1 MRGKNHREL
10 QVWQKAMQVTEDVYK
25 VVKLLP
31 KEETYALSDQMRRAA
46 VSIPSNIAEG
56 NARGTNKETIHFLYI
71 AQGSRAEVET
81 QMELCFRIGYIDE
94 ETMDDVIVQLQEIG
108 RMISGLIKSLT
119 SNLSPSNL
127 SPSNLSPSNLS
138 SSNLSPS
145 NLSSSKI

>member
-10 QVWQKAMQVTEDVYK
+10 QVWQKAMQVTENIYK
-25 VVKLLP
+25 VVRLLP
-31 KEETYALSDQMRRAA
+31 KDETYALSDQMRRAA

-81 QMELCFRIGYIDE
+81 QLELCFRIGYIDKD
-94 ETMDDVIVQLQEIG
+94 TLDNVIAQLQEIG

-119 SNLSPSNL
+119 SHPLT
-127 SPSNLSPSNLS
+127 
-138 SSNLSPS
+138 
-145 NLSSSKI
+145 SK